1 MRGTDIGPN
10 DPVGAASHR
19 RQPEREE
26 TRLSTTR
33 IPDPWAQQR
42 RATGEFIRHHREM
55 ANMSLRQLSKAT
67 KVSNAYLS
75 QIERGMHDP
84 TVRVLLQIGDALDV
98 SLEEMLCKMTTP
110 DASAPNV
117 EAAVHADTQL
127 TSSEKSAL
135 IAVYRSYI
143 SAHS

>member
-1 MRGTDIGPN
+1 MRGTETGRN
-10 DPVGAASHR
+10 EPVGAARFR
-19 RQPEREE
+19 RQPEHEE
-26 TRLSTTR
+26 TRLSTTE

-42 RATGEFIRHHREM
+42 RATGEFIRHQREM

-84 TVRVLLQIGDALDV
+84 TVRVLLQIGDALHV
-98 SLEEMLCKMTTP
+98 SLEEMLCKMAVP
-110 DASAPNV
+110 DASAPTV
-117 EAAVHADTQL
+117 ESAVHADPQL
-127 TSSEKSAL
+127 SSAEKSAL

-143 SAHS
+143 SGHS